1 MATPVLLSKHLTRTS
16 IILTHINFLK
26 ITVEKI
32 HKLTRA
38 SNVANLKLLL
48 SLLMEHLC
56 NKYFIFRS
64 NPMTRSFSSSI
75 SSNDSRRMMESQ
87 VIYRAMTSQTEA
99 EMTSQTEEEMTSQRE
114 TTPVPSAPVVA
125 PPLPPPRTQPV
136 ILAPPRFQVPASGS
150 PPRPQAAEG

>member
-1 MATPVLLSKHLTRTS
+1 MTRS
-16 IILTHINFLK
+16 
-26 ITVEKI
+26 
-32 HKLTRA
+32 

-48 SLLMEHLC
+48 YVIVTNGASFQQTIKH
-56 NKYFIFRS
+56 FIFRS
-64 NPMTRSFSSSI
+64 NPMSRSFSSSI